1 MIDFGYLQDAIPC
14 ILKGVPVT
22 LGITGISFVIGIVIG
37 LVVALLRIYKIPVLT
52 QLAGIY
58 ISFTR
63 GTPLLVQIF
72 LIYYGIP
79 LLFKQLA
86 IMPYLASIS
95 PFYYLCIA
103 FSFNIGAYL
112 AETIRSG
119 ILSVPAGQIEAANA
133 MNMPTLS
140 VFLFIILPQALAIAM
155 PSIGNLLLIQLKNTS
170 LAFVIGVPEII
181 GEAKI
186 IAGRTSRIFEVYLIA
201 AFVYWGICLVLERI
215 LLIIERYF
223 TKHFRRTA

>member
-1 MIDFGYLQDAIPC
+1 MIDLGYVQDAIPF
-14 ILKGVPVT
+14 ILKGVPIT
-22 LGITGISFVIGIVIG
+22 LGLTGISFLVGIVIG
-37 LVVALLRIYKIPVLT
+37 LIVALLRIYQIPVLT
-52 QLAGIY
+52 QLAGLY

-79 LLFKQLA
+79 LLFKQLS

-119 ILSVPAGQIEAANA
+119 ILSVPKGQIEAASA
-133 MNMPTLS
+133 MNMPALS
-140 VFLFIILPQALAIAM
+140 IFFFVVLPQALAISM

-201 AFVYWGICLVLERI
+201 AFVYWGICLVLEKI
-215 LLIIERYF
+215 LIVIERYF
-223 TKHFRRTA
+223 TQHFRRTT

>member
-1 MIDFGYLQDAIPC
+1 MIDFGYLQDAIPF

-201 AFVYWGICLVLERI
+201 AFVYWGICLVLEQI
-215 LLIIERYF
+215 LLIIERHF
-223 TKHFRRTA
+223 TKHFRRAA